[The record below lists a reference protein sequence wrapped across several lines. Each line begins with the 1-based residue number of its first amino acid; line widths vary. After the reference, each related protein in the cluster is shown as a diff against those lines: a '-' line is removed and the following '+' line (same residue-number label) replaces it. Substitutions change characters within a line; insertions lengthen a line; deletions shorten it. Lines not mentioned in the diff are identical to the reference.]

1 MTTHPVHRPVGWPL
15 REAGLPAT
23 VLHMSK
29 NMRRRTRN
37 STRAGRRP
45 LPRLPPP
52 LPAAPR
58 SAVPNGEG
66 TTIGAAAEQATLLAG
81 LITSGALDGHLA
93 LLTRVIG
100 QRQRHLLDAASV
112 RALAIIHVGDRVRIN
127 RHIRPFYLR
136 GSTGTVTGWSGRS
149 AIVSLDVPTG
159 RFAEVRCPAIGL
171 DRLASESG
179 D

>member
-1 MTTHPVHRPVGWPL
+1 M
-15 REAGLPAT
+15 
-23 VLHMSK
+23 
-29 NMRRRTRN
+29 
-37 STRAGRRP
+37 
-45 LPRLPPP
+45 
-52 LPAAPR
+52 
-58 SAVPNGEG
+58 PNGEG